1 MIAAVVN
8 SACKAIFANRFY
20 PTTFAQKDG
29 GLPRW
34 PAGRYTI
41 IDAVASPTVC
51 GTDDESTDDV
61 RVQIDVVA
69 ETLAS
74 CMSLTADVVAA
85 LQDTD
90 PPCVRDS
97 GPRYTFDE
105 ETRTHRSVTDFV
117 FYQSSESTS

>member
-41 IDAVASPTVC
+41 IDAVPSATVC

-69 ETLAS
+69 DTLS
-74 CMSLTADVVAA
+74 DCMSLTADVVAA
-85 LQDTD
+85 MQATD
-90 PPCVRDS
+90 PPCTRDS
-97 GPRYTFDE
+97 GPRYIFDE

-117 FYQSSESTS
+117 FYPSSESTS